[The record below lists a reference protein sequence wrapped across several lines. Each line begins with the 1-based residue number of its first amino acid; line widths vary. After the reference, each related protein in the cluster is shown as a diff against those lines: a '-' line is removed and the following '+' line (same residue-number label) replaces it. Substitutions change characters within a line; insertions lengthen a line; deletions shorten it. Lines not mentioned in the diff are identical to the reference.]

1 MSVKIFFGIMI
12 IFFSTIF
19 GNLKADKYKRKM
31 NFLLVVEDFLIYLK
45 REISF
50 SSSTVEGIIANFETE
65 NADALY
71 LLKSIFTKNVNYPKY
86 LTCQEVQVFKMF
98 FDKIGRSCRNN
109 EIDLIDSFCEEVK
122 KMKEVEN
129 ERCLKKSKVA
139 TKLGFFIGAIIFV
152 VVL

>member
-1 MSVKIFFGIMI
+1 M
-12 IFFSTIF
+12 
-19 GNLKADKYKRKM
+19 
-31 NFLLVVEDFLIYLK
+31 
-45 REISF
+45 
-50 SSSTVEGIIANFETE
+50 
-65 NADALY
+65 
-71 LLKSIFTKNVNYPKY
+71 NYPKY

-129 ERCLKKSKVA
+129 ERCLKKSNVA